1 MKRWKDMNERQRNRR
16 KKSMLRHAILALGAV
31 GLTAVVALGAL
42 GAVRLIRS
50 RRNAPLPTMEYISSG
65 AAQNPLIFA
74 DEPGNETP
82 PEASLPA
89 GPAKDGEMVLQI
101 GDEIHSETAILIDAD
116 ENTVIAAKNCDA
128 TVYPASM
135 TKVMTLLAAVEAID
149 DLDKE
154 TFIPIEIIDRLYRQ
168 GATTSGLRSDE
179 ATTPRTLLYGAILR
193 SAGDAAEALGVV
205 ADGDVAAFV
214 QRMNQKA
221 RELGL
226 SEGTHFAN
234 TSGMYADDN
243 TVTARDM
250 AAIMLAAMQ
259 NETCA
264 QVLSTVRFTAREA
277 TDGDEGILFYNKY
290 LQWFIEKQPEHNTIS
305 ACKSGYIWQAR
316 NCIVTYATGESG
328 KHYICVTTG
337 APNASNMMN
346 DQRLILG
353 VYGG

>member
-135 TKVMTLLAAVEAID
+135 TI
-149 DLDKE
+149 
-154 TFIPIEIIDRLYRQ
+154 
-168 GATTSGLRSDE
+168 TSGSNFFSFS
-179 ATTPRTLLYGAILR
+179 Y
-193 SAGDAAEALGVV
+193 
-205 ADGDVAAFV
+205 
-214 QRMNQKA
+214 M
-221 RELGL
+221 
-226 SEGTHFAN
+226 
-234 TSGMYADDN
+234 SGN
-243 TVTARDM
+243 V
-250 AAIMLAAMQ
+250 
-259 NETCA
+259 
-264 QVLSTVRFTAREA
+264 VLSCRLPGWTVYPS
-277 TDGDEGILFYNKY
+277 I
-290 LQWFIEKQPEHNTIS
+290 QPHLS
-305 ACKSGYIWQAR
+305 QPVSM
-316 NCIVTYATGESG
+316 
-328 KHYICVTTG
+328 
-337 APNASNMMN
+337 P
-346 DQRLILG
+346 
-353 VYGG
+353 